1 MVSLVEDIEKVPNN
15 KISSSIAIQYQY
27 AFALNRRNTEGDRD
41 KALTVIT
48 QVSIDRPTNY
58 SNKWQIPT
66 NMWYSCT
73 KLDVLS

>member
-48 QVSIDRPTNY
+48 QVSIDRPTNTVTNDRY
-58 SNKWQIPT
+58 LPT
-66 NMWYSCT
+66 HDIHVP
-73 KLDVLS
+73 LDVLS